1 MSRPSGYHSYRDKHF
16 AHAPR
21 HSACA
26 SRPKTADIS
35 TRTSV
40 RRGCVEL
47 SPSPE
52 KRDAPHRDRRF
63 AATGLAA
70 APADCQDEHRKRRS
84 RADRGRNDGPVRP
97 APFLDR
103 GWRGRGVRGGG
114 AGACGAQAVDGRR
127 PHPRAHPGRC
137 GWASVG
143 RSAQSSRSTTVKRCS
158 CWPSATRTGAPASG
172 TIRPLAS
179 RMPALTVNSGRAFA
193 LIAALNN
200 SSGALATAFRNRK
213 HP

>member
-127 PHPRAHPGRC
+127 PHPRARI
-137 GWASVG
+137 
-143 RSAQSSRSTTVKRCS
+143 RSASRRRS
-158 CWPSATRTGAPASG
+158 CLKGLRQPDPGPGGTPGPGTPGPCGCARRPAE
-172 TIRPLAS
+172 
-179 RMPALTVNSGRAFA
+179 GR
-193 LIAALNN
+193 
-200 SSGALATAFRNRK
+200 GRNGG
-213 HP
+213 